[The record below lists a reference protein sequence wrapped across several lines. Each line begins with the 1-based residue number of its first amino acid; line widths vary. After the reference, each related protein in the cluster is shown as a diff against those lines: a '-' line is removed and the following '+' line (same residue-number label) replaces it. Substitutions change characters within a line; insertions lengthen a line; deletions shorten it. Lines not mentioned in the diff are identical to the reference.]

1 MSRIRIYDKDQPIT
15 KMEKPFNVKFSF
27 EKLFDYWK
35 ELSKSKDKGV
45 ASQAKEVLKK
55 LEHAKELHRPFE
67 DENII
72 IKYEEEIK
80 LLMSHLFPTQLEKNE
95 IKAGSMPFLPIYFNP
110 TERFHNI
117 MDQAGEDFNMQ
128 FRNLDPAGMYIGACV
143 FLLNFKFGANLD
155 YKRSV
160 FLDIP
165 DQQGLMR
172 HYRILFNGDF
182 TTFHVNKDFK
192 GLSDEDLKL
201 LMDNA
206 DNLKLWKEKIPPKSF
221 TFEGFAIMNLFD
233 VTYEEVIS
241 SLKADLLKKDA
252 LQSPELIESIQSR
265 IRELY
270 NMPGLQLGFAAFDS
284 NNAMLKSLGF
294 TFWNSIIMDGVGE
307 RKCSDL
313 LCSHSYDHLIKDKKS
328 LAISC
333 IDHEPK
339 DSPFVA
345 KLSKKGLQSYIAYP
359 LKYNDEFIGMLELG
373 SPKPYKLNSVVSAKL
388 DEIAP
393 LFTIAMKR
401 MLDEHETLL
410 EAIVQE
416 KFTAIHPAVSWRFF
430 EAAENLHQ
438 KRQVYEAE
446 DIEAISFKNVY
457 PLYGQSDIKNS
468 STERNKGI
476 QADLIDQLN
485 QASKVLDKAMQ
496 LGSLPIYQ
504 ELNFRI
510 KKCIENLKGGLNAGD
525 ELNLLDFLK
534 VEVNPVFDHLKAQN
548 PEMKSVVEEYTNL
561 LDPELGVIYNKRKDF
576 EQSVTLLNEKI
587 SDFLEKKQDQ
597 AQEMFPHYFE
607 KYQTDGVEYNMY
619 MGQSLVNSQQF
630 DQVYLRNLRLWQ
642 LITTVEIEN
651 VIDRYREHFPLPLQ
665 ICSLILVHSTP
676 MAIKFSMDEK
686 QFDVDGAYNIR
697 YEIVKKRIDKAYVK
711 GTKER
716 LTQPHKIAIV
726 YSQDKEAQEYVKYLE
741 YLQSIEYIGDEIEW
755 LELQDLQ
762 GASGLKALRV
772 AVRFDIQSEEV
783 EKGTAS
789 QLAKVG
795 K

>member
-1 MSRIRIYDKDQPIT
+1 MSRIRIYDNDHPLNDL
-15 KMEKPFNVKFSF
+15 EKPFEVKFSF
-27 EKLFDYWK
+27 QKLFDYWK
-35 ELSKSKDKGV
+35 GLTKSKDKGI
-45 ASQAKEVLKK
+45 ASHAKELLKK
-55 LEHAKELHRPFE
+55 VEHAKELHQPFE
-67 DENII
+67 DQRIL
-72 IKYEEEIK
+72 IKYEAEIR
-80 LLMSHLFPTQLEKNE
+80 LLMSHLFPEQLTKNE
-95 IKAGSMPFLPIYFNP
+95 IKAGSMPFMPVYFNP

-117 MDQAGEDFNMQ
+117 IEQAGVDFTMQ
-128 FRNLDPAGMYIGACV
+128 IRNLDPASMYIGACV

-155 YKRSV
+155 YKRSM

-165 DQQGLMR
+165 DVQGLTR

-182 TTFHVNKDFK
+182 TTFHVSKDFK

-206 DNLKLWKEKIPPKSF
+206 DNLELWKEKIPPKSF

-270 NMPGLQLGFAAFDS
+270 NMPDLQLGFAAFDS

-294 TFWNSIIMDGVGE
+294 TFWNSILMDGGTE
-307 RKCSDL
+307 EKCTTL
-313 LCSHSYDHLIKDKKS
+313 LCSNSYDHLVTHKKS
-328 LAISC
+328 MAISC

-339 DSPFVA
+339 DSMVV
-345 KLSKKGLQSYIAYP
+345 KRLLKKGLKSYIAYP
-359 LKYNDEFIGMLELG
+359 LKYNDQFIGMLELG
-373 SPKPYKLNSVVSAKL
+373 SPYPYKLNSVVASKL
-388 DEIAP
+388 EEVAP

-401 MLDEHETLL
+401 MLDEHETEL

-430 EAAENLHQ
+430 EAAENLNQ
-438 KRQVYEAE
+438 KRQLYEAE
-446 DIEAISFKNVY
+446 DIEAISFRDVY

-468 STERNKGI
+468 STERSKGI
-476 QADLIDQLN
+476 QADLVDQLN
-485 QASKVLDKAMQ
+485 QASLVLDKAIKII
-496 LGSLPIYQ
+496 SLPIYQ
-504 ELNFRI
+504 ELNYRI
-510 KKCIENLKGGLNAGD
+510 KKCVENLEKGLNAGD

-534 VEVNPVFDHLKAQN
+534 VEVNPVFDHLKLQN
-548 PEMKSVVEEYTNL
+548 VEIKAAVEEYNSM

-576 EQSVTLLNEKI
+576 EQSVTILNDKI
-587 SDFLEKKQDQ
+587 SDFLEKKQVQ
-597 AQEMFPHYFE
+597 AQKMFPHYFE
-607 KYQTDGVEYNMY
+607 KYQTDGVEYNIY
-619 MGQSLVNSQQF
+619 IGQSLVNNQQF
-630 DQVYLRNLRLWQ
+630 DQVYLHNLRLWQ
-642 LITTVEIEN
+642 LMTTVEIEN

-726 YSQDKEAQEYVKYLE
+726 YSQDKEAQEYIKYLE
-741 YLQSIEYIGDEIEW
+741 YLKSIEYIGEEIEW

-783 EKGTAS
+783 ERGTAS
-789 QLAKVG
+789 QLVKAG
-795 K
+795 R